1 MMRAAYELPASEQ
14 LYFNNAPV
22 AHVVAYEDVLRARRL
37 ENLYNLRG
45 AFTSRRSAA

>member
-14 LYFNNAPV
+14 LYFNNAPL

-37 ENLYNLRG
+37 EGLYNFRG
-45 AFTSRRSAA
+45 GFTSQRSRA